1 MSSVSV
7 FRGVDFTGT
16 DWGER
21 NIDIAARLGVEPGLI
36 AAARRHFDMVMHP
49 HPDWSD
55 VDFSRPLADI
65 AAELGVSTASVSKAK
80 RAMGLQRERID
91 WSGADWSKS
100 DMELAEEYGCTTPSV
115 WYARRVHGGGQATAR
130 KLGRTRLERVG
141 ENGTA
146 QSPEQTREEWMKGM
160 LDRAHEATREKGRKA
175 RRVYFTDKVIN
186 RFAEKIGLPRQRVA
200 SRFLD
205 DGVIDW
211 MLRSVDQ
218 IKPILMRE
226 TSVLLSGRV
235 SDAVNAIEFYYRG
248 IGGLRTVDLYA
259 GGAK

>member
-1 MSSVSV
+1 M

-36 AAARRHFDMVMHP
+36 AAARRHFDMVTHP

-141 ENGTA
+141 ENGKA
-146 QSPEQTREEWMKGM
+146 QSPEQTREEWMKG
-160 LDRAHEATREKGRKA
+160 
-175 RRVYFTDKVIN
+175 
-186 RFAEKIGLPRQRVA
+186 
-200 SRFLD
+200 
-205 DGVIDW
+205 
-211 MLRSVDQ
+211 RSKRT
-218 IKPILMRE
+218 I
-226 TSVLLSGRV
+226 SVLFTQAGF
-235 SDAVNAIEFYYRG
+235 DALAEAAE
-248 IGGLRTVDLYA
+248 RTGKTKTSIIREAVEA
-259 GGAK
+259 WIMSNK